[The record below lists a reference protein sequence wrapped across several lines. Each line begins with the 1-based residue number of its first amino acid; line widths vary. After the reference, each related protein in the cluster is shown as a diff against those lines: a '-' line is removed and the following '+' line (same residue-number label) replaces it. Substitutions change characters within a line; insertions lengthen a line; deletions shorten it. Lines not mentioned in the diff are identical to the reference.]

1 MNAHSRD
8 FQIIRNQGLHINWS
22 RCFHLDDHL
31 LLCFLIVRQS
41 DIVANNPPL
50 KDVARALASRELPT
64 MGGFLLH
71 RRLDDKE
78 NKVQQ
83 LYSESFSHLTDD
95 TGEEQE
101 VVERADRLL
110 IVAAWLMNRRHIY
123 VWCEYQ
129 RSHHILVYLW
139 LKKCS
144 FNRICLSRL

>member
-1 MNAHSRD
+1 M
-8 FQIIRNQGLHINWS
+8 
-22 RCFHLDDHL
+22 
-31 LLCFLIVRQS
+31 LIT
-41 DIVANNPPL
+41 PL
-50 KDVARALASRELPT
+50 KDVARVLASRELPT
-64 MGGFLLH
+64 MGGFLLY

-83 LYSESFSHLTDD
+83 LYSESFSHLTVN

-129 RSHHILVYLW
+129 RGHHILVYLW
-139 LKKCS
+139 LKKML
-144 FNRICLSRL
+144 F